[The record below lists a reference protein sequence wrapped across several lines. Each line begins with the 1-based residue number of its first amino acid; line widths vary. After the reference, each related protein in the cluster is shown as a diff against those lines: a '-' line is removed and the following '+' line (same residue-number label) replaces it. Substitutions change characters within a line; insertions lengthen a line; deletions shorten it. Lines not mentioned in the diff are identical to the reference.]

1 MKGILRCL
9 VVAAFALVA
18 GCGDGPDTTGAGMLP
33 VRFVVDPQDYKF
45 GPVDVGTVATATI
58 TLTNLTNRSARV
70 ALGDTTSDVFTFE
83 LESMDVLP
91 TEVRNLR
98 VTFEPNGT
106 GAFEHDLDVR
116 LSLTTGEATIAVRI
130 EGRGL

>member
-1 MKGILRCL
+1 MKGILPGL
-9 VVAAFALVA
+9 AVLALVA
-18 GCGDGPDTTGAGMLP
+18 GCGDGSDTTGTGMLP

-70 ALGDTTSDVFTFE
+70 ALGDTTSDVFGFA
-83 LESMDVLP
+83 LEAKDVLP
-91 TEVRNLR
+91 SEVRNLFI
-98 VTFEPNGT
+98 TFEPNGA

-116 LSLTTGEATIAVRI
+116 LSLTTGEATIPVRI